1 MTQEI
6 PIPEPPFTTEEQ
18 QRVKQLREDE
28 IDEIDNALLS
38 NARLYWQ
45 KVAMVVALTMK
56 SCEGRI
62 PPVPDQF
69 YGQRVRRL
77 VENGMLESV
86 GNLASM
92 RFSEVRLPLATRQS
106 N

>member
-1 MTQEI
+1 MTEGI
-6 PIPEPPFTTEEQ
+6 PTPDPPLTSEEE
-18 QRVKQLREDE
+18 QRVKQLSEYE
-28 IDEIDNALLS
+28 IDEIDSALLS
-38 NARLYWQ
+38 NTRLHWQ

-62 PPVPDQF
+62 PPIPDLF

-77 VENGMLESV
+77 VETGVLESQ

-92 RFSEVRLPLATRQS
+92 RFSEVRLSRHTAI
-106 N
+106 